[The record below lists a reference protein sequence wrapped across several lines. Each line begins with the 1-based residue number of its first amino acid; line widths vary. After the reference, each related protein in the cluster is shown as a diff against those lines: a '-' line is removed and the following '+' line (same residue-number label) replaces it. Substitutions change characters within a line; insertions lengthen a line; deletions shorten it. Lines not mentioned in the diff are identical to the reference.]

1 MKIHIEQLECL
12 CVLEEPIMLN
22 TQDPLIDKDTI
33 IEEWH
38 IEVLRKFRV
47 EELDVKNVLANG
59 KKIYT

>member
-47 EELDVKNVLANG
+47 EEIRC
-59 KKIYT
+59 KKCVS